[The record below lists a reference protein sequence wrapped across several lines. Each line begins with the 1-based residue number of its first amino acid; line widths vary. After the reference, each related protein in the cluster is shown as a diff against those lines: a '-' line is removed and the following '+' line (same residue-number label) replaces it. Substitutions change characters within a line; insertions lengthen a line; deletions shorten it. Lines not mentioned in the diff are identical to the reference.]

1 MDLQSDQKYYTRLQE
16 EISKVFES
24 DDKLLMVASVA
35 EAADK
40 LAVVLK
46 QKALIQYDI
55 VTGMFRVGM
64 DNKLDFMWYTELDA
78 KNFFMI
84 VIAPLVRMIT
94 GQSPGGVRSRGLNK
108 NEQEQLWCAVKQS
121 NKINSRLEAY
131 EKIEQWDG
139 KSRIATFMKEYFEC
153 DCMSNQ
159 FLLFMTSVLAK
170 WKNPMAR
177 VEYFFDFIGEGKGT
191 GKTSL
196 FVHLF
201 GTKAMILGVP
211 SRKEDL
217 FVSAYTNGALIVCD
231 DECTWIGK
239 GPGKMSYDEFK
250 TLVTLQIDTFSRKH
264 AQPESHYRPFVIVR
278 TSNDP
283 RTVFS
288 ANERRQIIFNVGLGE
303 RECRHWNMSDY
314 DRDQLIAE
322 AKDYVE
328 KHNGEPYRLTKEE
341 ERLIEE
347 ANLENFDTET
357 VEYDSLIE
365 FFNDLRDNPQD
376 NREFI
381 LEPSDAKAYT
391 TCNQYHRWCKKEFYK
406 PLEPRIFWRQVGAI
420 QRKCPGLIS
429 FDKAKK
435 KNVMGVPTRVIELL
449 PKKNQEV
456 NYDEIPE

>member
-1 MDLQSDQKYYTRLQE
+1 MDLQSDQKYYTKLQE

-24 DDKLLMVASVA
+24 DDRLLMVASVA

-64 DNKLDFMWYTELDA
+64 NDKLDFTWYTELDA

-131 EKIEQWDG
+131 EKIEPWDC
-139 KSRIATFMKEYFEC
+139 KPRIATFMKEYFEC
-153 DCMSNQ
+153 DCMPNL
-159 FLLFMTSVLAK
+159 FLLFMTCVMAK
-170 WKNPMAR
+170 WRNPS
-177 VEYFFDFIGEGKGT
+177 VHVGYFFDFIGESKMT

-196 FVHLF
+196 FGHLF
-201 GTKAMILGVP
+201 GEKAIILGVP

-217 FVSAYTNGALIVCD
+217 FVSAYTNGALVVCD

-250 TLVTLQIDTFSRKH
+250 SLVTLQVDTFSRKH
-264 AQPESHYRPFVIVR
+264 AQPESHQRPFVIVR

-288 ANERRQIIFNVGLGE
+288 TNERRQIIFNIGLGE
-303 RECRHWNMSDY
+303 RECRHWNMPDY
-314 DRDQLIAE
+314 DRDQLLAE
-322 AKDYVE
+322 AKDYVD
-328 KHNGEPYRLTKEE
+328 KHNGQPYKLTKEE
-341 ERLIEE
+341 EKLVEE

-357 VEYDSLIE
+357 VEYESLLE

-376 NREFI
+376 NRDFMVDY
-381 LEPSDAKAYT
+381 SDAKTYT
-391 TCNQYHRWCKKEFYK
+391 TCNQYHRWCKKKFYK
-406 PLEPRIFWRQVGAI
+406 PLEPRIFWRQVSAL

-429 FDKAKK
+429 FDKTKK
-435 KNVMGVPTRVIELL
+435 KNIRGVATRVIELL
-449 PKKNQEV
+449 PKKSHEV
-456 NYDEIPE
+456 EYDEIPE